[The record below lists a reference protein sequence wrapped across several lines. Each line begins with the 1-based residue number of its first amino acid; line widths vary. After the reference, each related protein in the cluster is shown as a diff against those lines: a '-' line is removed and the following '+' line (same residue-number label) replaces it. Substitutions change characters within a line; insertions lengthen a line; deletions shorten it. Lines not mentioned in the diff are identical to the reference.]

1 MAYTFAQ
8 LVEIATQAGFPA
20 DQAPTAAAIALAE
33 SSGNAGASHV
43 NSNGSTDYGLWEI
56 NSVHGALLAGKN
68 WRDPVVNAQMAFR
81 VWSDAGRKWSPWST
95 YKSGAYTKY
104 LNGNAPATGSAGAGG
119 ALGSASGT
127 ISGGIT
133 DPFAGVTAALDG
145 IGSSFQSVAGIA
157 TMASK
162 LALPQ
167 TWVRIM
173 SGVFGA
179 VLLGFGL
186 VMLAREVKEG

>member
-8 LVEIATQAGFPA
+8 LVEYAQQAGFPA
-20 DQAPTAAAIALAE
+20 DQAPTAAAVALAE
-33 SSGNAGASHV
+33 SSGNASATHA
-43 NSNGSTDYGLWEI
+43 NGNRSTDYGLWQI
-56 NSVHGALLAGKN
+56 NSVHRDLLAGKN
-68 WRDPVVNAQMAFR
+68 WADPAVNAQMAFR

-95 YKSGAYTKY
+95 YKSGAYRKY
-104 LNGNAPATGSAGAGG
+104 LTGGAPAAGSAGVGG
-119 ALGSASGT
+119 SLGSGSAT
-127 ISGGIT
+127 ISGGIS
-133 DPFAGVTAALDG
+133 DPFSGVTAALDG
-145 IGSSFQSVAGIA
+145 IGTSFQSVAGVA
-157 TMASK
+157 SMASK

-173 SGVFGA
+173 SGVFGL

>member
-8 LVEIATQAGFPA
+8 LVAIAKQAGFPDA
-20 DQAPTAAAIALAE
+20 DAPTAAAIALAE
-33 SSGNAGASHV
+33 SSGNAEATHV
-43 NSNGSTDYGLWEI
+43 NSNGSEDFGGWQI
-56 NSVHGALLAGKN
+56 NSVHRALLAGKN
-68 WRDPVVNAQMAFR
+68 WRDINVNAQMAYQ
-81 VWSDAGRKWSPWST
+81 VWHDAGGKFTPWST
-95 YKSGAYTKY
+95 FKSGAYTKY
-104 LNGNAPATGSAGAGG
+104 LSGNVAGAGAG
-119 ALGSASGT
+119 AAIGGGTTAAAESSG
-127 ISGGIT
+127 I
-133 DPFAGVTAALDG
+133 DPFAGVTASLNS
-145 IGSSFQSVAGIA
+145 IGTSFQAVSGVA

>member
-8 LVEIATQAGFPA
+8 LVEFAKQAGFPA
-20 DQAPTAAAIALAE
+20 DQAPTAAAVALAE

-43 NSNGSTDYGLWEI
+43 NSNGSTDFGLWEI
-56 NSVHGALLAGKN
+56 NSVHRALLAGKN
-68 WRDPVVNAQMAFR
+68 WRDPVVNAQMAFQ
-81 VWSDAGRKWSPWST
+81 VWHDAGGKWTPWST

-104 LNGNAPATGSAGAGG
+104 LNGNPVGAAGTGAS
-119 ALGSASGT
+119 LGSASGT
-127 ISGGIT
+127 ISGGS

-145 IGSSFQSVAGIA
+145 ISTSFQSVAGVA
-157 TMASK
+157 NVAAK

-179 VLLGFGL
+179 ILLGFGL
-186 VMLAREVKEG
+186 VMLTREIKKEG